1 MPDTIYLD
9 HAATTP
15 VRPEVLDAMLPYFGE
30 RYGNPS
36 SLHRLGRETG
46 KALRDAHERIAAVLG
61 CTPNEIVI
69 TASGT
74 EADNLALRGV
84 ALARRLRG
92 QGMPARTVPNHLVVS
107 AVEHKGIL
115 ETAHQLRDV
124 FGFELTELPVD
135 RFGRVRPDDLAA
147 AIRPDTA
154 IVSIM
159 AANNEVGTLQPLAE
173 LAAIC
178 RAKGVPLHSD
188 AVQASGTLSLTVDA
202 LGVDLLSLG
211 AHKFY
216 GPKGVGLLYVRRG
229 TPILPQITGGSQ
241 ENKKRAGT
249 ENVPYIAGLAKALEL
264 SQAERSAEAARL
276 LSLRDRLIEGVLQAV
291 PETYLTGH
299 RTERLANHA
308 SFVVRGIEAEGM
320 LIGLDM
326 AGICASSGSACTSGA
341 QEPSH
346 VLTAMG
352 IPRHEAAGHLR
363 LSLGRSNTEAQVERL
378 LEVLPPLVGRLRD
391 LSPFMASQ

>member
-1 MPDTIYLD
+1 MSDSIYLD

-15 VRPEVLDAMLPYFGE
+15 VRREVLAAMLPYFGE

-36 SLHRLGRETG
+36 SLHRLGRETA
-46 KALRDAHERIAAVLG
+46 KALRAAREQMAEVLG
-61 CTPNEIVI
+61 CLPGEIVV
-69 TASGT
+69 TSSGT

-84 ALARRLRG
+84 ALARRQRG
-92 QGMPARTVPNHLVVS
+92 EGQHLIVS

-115 ETAHQLRDV
+115 DTACHLRDY
-124 FGFELTELPVD
+124 FGFELTVLPVD
-135 RFGRVRPDDLAA
+135 ATGRVDPVDLRA

-173 LAAIC
+173 LSAVC
-178 RAKGVPLHSD
+178 RERGVPLHSD
-188 AVQASGTLSLTVDA
+188 AVQASGTLPLRVDE

-229 TPILPQITGGSQ
+229 VPLLPQITGGSQ
-241 ENKKRAGT
+241 EGKRRAST
-249 ENVPYIAGLAKALEL
+249 ENVAYIVGMAAALML
-264 SQAERSAEAARL
+264 SQAERQAEAARL
-276 LSLRDRLIEGVLQAV
+276 MALRDRLITGVLAAI
-291 PETYLTGH
+291 PDTTLTGH
-299 RTERLANHA
+299 PTERLANHA
-308 SFVVRGIEAEGM
+308 SFIVRGVEAEGM

-352 IPRHEAAGHLR
+352 VPRVDAAGHLR
-363 LSLGRSNTEAQVERL
+363 LSLGHSNTDAHIDRL
-378 LEVLPPLVGRLRD
+378 LEVLPPLVGRLREM
-391 LSPFMASQ
+391 SPFANT

>member
-1 MPDTIYLD
+1 MEQTVPATIYLD

-15 VRPEVLDAMLPYFGE
+15 VRPEVLGAMLPYFSE
-30 RYGNPS
+30 QYGNPS
-36 SLHRLGRETG
+36 SLHRLGRVTG
-46 KALRDAHERIAAVLG
+46 KALRDARERIAAVLG

-84 ALARRLRG
+84 ALARRHRG
-92 QGMPARTVPNHLVVS
+92 EGQHLVVS

-124 FGFELTELPVD
+124 FGFELTELGVD
-135 RFGRVRPDDLAA
+135 RFGRVNPADLAA
-147 AIRPDTA
+147 ALRPDTLV
-154 IVSIM
+154 VSIM
-159 AANNEVGTLQPLAE
+159 AANNEVGTLQPLAA

-178 RAKGVPLHSD
+178 RERGVPLHSD
-188 AVQASGTLSLTVDA
+188 AVQASGTLSLKVEE
-202 LGVDLLSLG
+202 LGVDLMSLG

-216 GPKGVGLLYVRRG
+216 GPKGVGLLYIRRG
-229 TPILPQITGGSQ
+229 TPLLPQVTGGSQ
-241 ENKKRAGT
+241 EQKKRAGT
-249 ENVPYIAGLAKALEL
+249 ENVPYIAGMATALEL
-264 SQAERSAEAARL
+264 AQAERTGEAARL
-276 LSLRDRLIEGVLQAV
+276 AALRDRLTEGVLAAV
-291 PETYLTGH
+291 PDSYLTGH

-308 SFVVRGIEAEGM
+308 SFVVRGVEAEGM

-352 IPRHEAAGHLR
+352 IPRREAVGHLR
-363 LSLGRSNTEAQVERL
+363 LSLGHSSTEAHVERL
-378 LEVLPPLVGRLRD
+378 LEVLPPLVERLRQV
-391 LSPFMASQ
+391 SPFSP

>member
-1 MPDTIYLD
+1 MPNIIYLD

-15 VRPEVLDAMLPYFGE
+15 VRPEVLAAMLPYFGE

-36 SLHRLGRETG
+36 SLHRLGRETA
-46 KALRDAHERIAAVLG
+46 KALRAAREQMADVLG
-61 CTPNEIVI
+61 CSPGEIVV
-69 TASGT
+69 TGSGT

-84 ALARRLRG
+84 ALARRQRG
-92 QGMPARTVPNHLVVS
+92 EGQHIVVS

-115 ETAHQLRDV
+115 DTAYHLRDY
-124 FGFELTELPVD
+124 FGFDLTVLPVD
-135 RFGRVRPDDLAA
+135 ATGRVDPAHLAA
-147 AIRPDTA
+147 AIRPDTLV
-154 IVSIM
+154 VSIM

-173 LAAIC
+173 LSAVC
-178 RAKGVPLHSD
+178 RVRGVPLHSD
-188 AVQASGTLSLTVDA
+188 AVQASGTLPLQVDE

-229 TPILPQITGGSQ
+229 VSLLPQITGGSQ
-241 ENKKRAGT
+241 EGKRRAST
-249 ENVPYIAGLAKALEL
+249 ENVPYIVGLATALAL
-264 SQAERSAEAARL
+264 SQAERQAEAARVAA
-276 LSLRDRLIEGVLQAV
+276 LRDRLIDGVLAAI
-291 PETYLTGH
+291 PDAHLTGH

-352 IPRHEAAGHLR
+352 VPRVDAVGHLR
-363 LSLGRSNTEAQVERL
+363 LSLGHSNSEADVARL
-378 LEVLPPLVGRLRD
+378 LEVLPPLVERLREM
-391 LSPFMASQ
+391 SPFGSA

>member
-1 MPDTIYLD
+1 MPETIYLD

-15 VRPEVLDAMLPYFGE
+15 VRPEVLEAMLPFFGE
-30 RYGNPS
+30 HYGNPS

-46 KALRDAHERIAAVLG
+46 RALRDARERISAVLG

-84 ALARRLRG
+84 AFARRQRG
-92 QGMPARTVPNHLVVS
+92 LGSHLVVS
-107 AVEHKGIL
+107 AMEHKGIL
-115 ETAHQLRDV
+115 ETAHQLADY

-135 RFGRVRPDDLAA
+135 RFGRVSPADLAA
-147 AIRPDTA
+147 AIRPDTL

-159 AANNEVGTLQPLAE
+159 AANNEVGTIQPLAE
-173 LAAIC
+173 LAAVC
-178 RAKGVPLHSD
+178 RERGVPLHSD
-188 AVQASGTLSLTVDA
+188 AVQASGTLSLKVDE
-202 LGVDLLSLG
+202 LGVDLMSLG

-229 TPILPQITGGSQ
+229 VPILPQVTGGSQ
-241 ENKKRAGT
+241 EGKRRAGT
-249 ENVPYIAGLAKALEL
+249 ENVPYAAGLARALEL
-264 SQAERSAEAARL
+264 SQAERAGEASRL
-276 LSLRDRLIEGVLQAV
+276 AALRDRLIDGVLTAV
-291 PETYLTGH
+291 PDSYLTD
-299 RTERLANHA
+299 HA

-363 LSLGRSNTEAQVERL
+363 FSLGHSTSEAHVARV
-378 LEVLPPLVGRLRD
+378 LEVLPPLAARLRE
-391 LSPFMASQ
+391 LASFRAPGS

>member
-1 MPDTIYLD
+1 MSEIIYLD

-15 VRPEVLDAMLPYFGE
+15 VRPEVLEAMLPYWSQH
-30 RYGNPS
+30 YGNPS

-46 KALRDAHERIAAVLG
+46 KALRAAREQMAGVLG
-61 CTPNEIVI
+61 CAPGEIVI
-69 TASGT
+69 TSSGT

-84 ALARRLRG
+84 ALARRQRG
-92 QGMPARTVPNHLVVS
+92 EGQHIIVS

-115 ETAHQLRDV
+115 DTAQHLRDY
-124 FGFELTELPVD
+124 FGFELTVLPVD
-135 RFGRVRPDDLAA
+135 AAGRVSPADLDA

-173 LAAIC
+173 LSAVC
-178 RAKGVPLHSD
+178 RERGVPLHSD
-188 AVQASGTLSLTVDA
+188 AVQASGTLSLRVDE

-229 TPILPQITGGSQ
+229 VPLLPQITGGSQ
-241 ENKKRAGT
+241 EGKRRAST
-249 ENVPYIAGLAKALEL
+249 ENVPYIVGLAVALTL
-264 SQAERSAEAARL
+264 SQAERQAEAARL
-276 LSLRDRLIEGVLQAV
+276 MALRDRLIAGVLAAI
-291 PETYLTGH
+291 PHTTLTGH
-299 RTERLANHA
+299 PTERLANHA
-308 SFVVRGIEAEGM
+308 SFIVRGVEAEGM

-352 IPRHEAAGHLR
+352 VPRVDAAGHLR
-363 LSLGRSNTEAQVERL
+363 LSLGHSNTDAHIDRL
-378 LEVLPPLVGRLRD
+378 LEVLPPLVGRLREM
-391 LSPFMASQ
+391 SPFRET

>member
-1 MPDTIYLD
+1 MEQTVPATIYLD

-15 VRPEVLDAMLPYFGE
+15 VRPEVLGAMLPYFSE
-30 RYGNPS
+30 QYGNPS
-36 SLHRLGRETG
+36 SLHRLGRVTG
-46 KALRDAHERIAAVLG
+46 KALRDARERIAAVLG

-84 ALARRLRG
+84 ALARRHRG
-92 QGMPARTVPNHLVVS
+92 EGQHLVVS

-124 FGFELTELPVD
+124 FGFELTELGVD
-135 RFGRVRPDDLAA
+135 RFGRVNPADLAA
-147 AIRPDTA
+147 ALRPDTLV
-154 IVSIM
+154 VSIM
-159 AANNEVGTLQPLAE
+159 AANNEVGTLQPLAA

-178 RAKGVPLHSD
+178 RERGVPLHSD
-188 AVQASGTLSLTVDA
+188 AVQASGTLSLKVEE
-202 LGVDLLSLG
+202 LGVDLMSLG

-216 GPKGVGLLYVRRG
+216 GPKGVGLLYIRRG
-229 TPILPQITGGSQ
+229 TPLLPQVTGGSQ
-241 ENKKRAGT
+241 EQKKRAGT
-249 ENVPYIAGLAKALEL
+249 ENVPYIAGMATALEL
-264 SQAERSAEAARL
+264 AQAERTGEAARL
-276 LSLRDRLIEGVLQAV
+276 AALRDRLTEGVLAAV
-291 PETYLTGH
+291 PDSYLTGH

-308 SFVVRGIEAEGM
+308 SFVVRGVEAEGM

-352 IPRHEAAGHLR
+352 IPRREAVGHLR
-363 LSLGRSNTEAQVERL
+363 LSLGHSSTEAHVERL
-378 LEVLPPLVGRLRD
+378 LEVLPPLVDRLRQV
-391 LSPFMASQ
+391 SPFSP

>member
-1 MPDTIYLD
+1 MPETIYLD

-15 VRPEVLDAMLPYFGE
+15 VRPEVLEAMLPYFSE
-30 RYGNPS
+30 HYGNPS

-46 KALRDAHERIAAVLG
+46 KALRKAHEQIAGVLG
-61 CTPNEIVI
+61 CLPGEIVI

-84 ALARRLRG
+84 ALARRQRG
-92 QGMPARTVPNHLVVS
+92 QGNHLIVS
-107 AVEHKGIL
+107 AVEHKGVL
-115 ETAHQLRDV
+115 ETAHQLRDL

-135 RFGRVRPDDLAA
+135 TTGRVNPAGLAA
-147 AIRPDTA
+147 AMRPDTL

-159 AANNEVGTLQPLAE
+159 AANNEVGTVQPLAD
-173 LAAIC
+173 LAAVC
-178 RAKGVPLHSD
+178 RERGVPLHSD
-188 AVQASGTLSLTVDA
+188 AVQASGTLSLKVGE

-216 GPKGVGLLYVRRG
+216 GPKGIGLLFVRRG
-229 TPILPQITGGSQ
+229 VPILPQVTGGSQ
-241 ENKKRAGT
+241 EGSRRAGT
-249 ENVPYIAGLAKALEL
+249 ENVPFVVGLAKALEL
-264 SQAERSAEAARL
+264 SQAERVAEASRL
-276 LSLRDRLIEGVLQAV
+276 VALRDRLIDGVFTAV
-291 PETYLTGH
+291 PDCYLTGH

-308 SFVVRGIEAEGM
+308 SFIMRGIEAEGM

-352 IPRHEAAGHLR
+352 IPRPEAAGHLR
-363 LSLGRSNTEAQVERL
+363 LSLGHSSGDADVERL
-378 LEVLPPLVGRLRD
+378 LHVLPPLVARLRE
-391 LSPFMASQ
+391 LSPFAVRGV